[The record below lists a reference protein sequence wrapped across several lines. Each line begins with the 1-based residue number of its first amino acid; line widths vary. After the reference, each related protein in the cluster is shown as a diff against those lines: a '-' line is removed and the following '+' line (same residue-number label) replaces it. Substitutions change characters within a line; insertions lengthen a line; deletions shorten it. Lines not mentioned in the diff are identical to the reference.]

1 MDWIE
6 VEYLKL
12 SGDREA
18 QQLGSPTVLPCWQ
31 HEEGEEEFVDLTPCC
46 TVVGS
51 PVPTVCS
58 PVPSLY
64 LVVDKDKVSLFKRPK
79 ALLPPII
86 PSDSEVKCTN
96 PMLPTVIEPALPA
109 VVKPE
114 PALSVKDR
122 VKSYEQSLSS
132 PVKPRPV
139 SPTTLA
145 ESQTKAIRG
154 EQYNK
159 PKNVE
164 AELRRYQAMKRQ
176 QKYDQRARQAAS
188 MRNPLCPGMGGSGRY
203 RSPTYPPSPMLTSPY
218 RSLQWD

>member
-1 MDWIE
+1 MRWFKDLLGTCMAGKGGDKMDWIE

-12 SGDREA
+12 CGDREA
-18 QQLGSPTVLPCWQ
+18 QQGKTVGPS
-31 HEEGEEEFVDLTPCC
+31 EETEEEFVDLTPCS

-86 PSDSEVKCTN
+86 P
-96 PMLPTVIEPALPA
+96 TVSIP
-109 VVKPE
+109 VVE

-122 VKSYEQSLSS
+122 VKTYEQSLSS
-132 PVKPRPV
+132 PTQSRPT
-139 SPTTLA
+139 SPTSVLD
-145 ESQTKAIRG
+145 EPQTKAIR
-154 EQYNK
+154 EQYKK

-176 QKYDQRARQAAS
+176 QKYDQRARQEAS

-203 RSPTYPPSPMLTSPY
+203 RSPTYPPSHILTSPY
-218 RSLQWD
+218 RSLKWD